1 MIWERKILRKVHG
14 PSHDHNYWRIK
25 INQEIYK
32 KFISPSSVA
41 VIKVHRLKWFGHV
54 LRMDDTRAGKE
65 LLDSKPGRGQKKGRT
80 RLCGWIL
87 LNWASGIWV
96 YRDENKR
103 FGQNRWVVM
112 EAKVKFKKPVLKKNW
127 YIKQWVIVLTQC
139 ALYPKENYTNQAT
152 KIKTLFQ
159 M

>member
-1 MIWERKILRKVHG
+1 
-14 PSHDHNYWRIK
+14 
-25 INQEIYK
+25 
-32 KFISPSSVA
+32 
-41 VIKVHRLKWFGHV
+41 
-54 LRMDDTRAGKE
+54 MDDTRAGKE

-112 EAKVKFKKPVLKKNW
+112 EAKVKFKKPVLKKN
-127 YIKQWVIVLTQC
+127 
-139 ALYPKENYTNQAT
+139 
-152 KIKTLFQ
+152 
-159 M
+159 